1 MSTRDAGEQRSL
13 LRVIAT
19 ILQLTQQEVAGI
31 ETRITEMEKTMVST
45 LLLLLLLLMMLM
57 LLMLSLHE
65 SPMRSYHGCEYVEV
79 TLVTLHADF
88 MRTVSHVSSS
98 LALLS

>member
-45 LLLLLLLLMMLM
+45 LLLLLLLMMLM